1 MCFLTLRYPA
11 EKVLVMVLTRIKRL
25 LMKLLGLSMLSLIA
39 LSIQGHS
46 GRTNSEGCHAGKLPR
61 HCHDGTR
68 SGHPAQVN
76 QLAPMKETGRSAP
89 RTTASEDDYNRW
101 FCTMVN
107 GETETRHGYT
117 SAGGRSYVEVDCETG
132 TMVYEGG
139 LDKRSSLDSVQQ
151 ALFFSHVTGKRPAVV
166 IYDTDGRE
174 GRFEY
179 RIRIA
184 CRKAGVRYESFRKRP
199 VGRSDI

>member
-1 MCFLTLRYPA
+1 MA
-11 EKVLVMVLTRIKRL
+11 LTRTKSL
-25 LMKLLGLSMLSLIA
+25 LMKLLGLSLLSLMA
-39 LSIQGHS
+39 LSIQGHP
-46 GRTNSEGCHAGKLPR
+46 GRTDTEGCHAGKLPR
-61 HCHDGTR
+61 HCHDGAR
-68 SGHPAQVN
+68 SG
-76 QLAPMKETGRSAP
+76 QLAQGNPSATVKETGPS
-89 RTTASEDDYNRW
+89 ASEDDYNRW
-101 FCTMVN
+101 FCTLVN

-117 SAGGRSYVEVDCETG
+117 SAGGRGYVEVDCETG

-179 RIRIA
+179 RIRVA
-184 CRKAGVRYESFRKRP
+184 CRKAGVRYEVFRKRP
-199 VGRSDI
+199 VGRSET

>member
-1 MCFLTLRYPA
+1 M
-11 EKVLVMVLTRIKRL
+11 
-25 LMKLLGLSMLSLIA
+25 
-39 LSIQGHS
+39 
-46 GRTNSEGCHAGKLPR
+46 
-61 HCHDGTR
+61 
-68 SGHPAQVN
+68 
-76 QLAPMKETGRSAP
+76 
-89 RTTASEDDYNRW
+89 
-101 FCTMVN
+101 
-107 GETETRHGYT
+107 
-117 SAGGRSYVEVDCETG
+117 SAGGRGYVEVDCETG

-184 CRKAGVRYESFRKRP
+184 CRRAGVRYEVFRKGSR
-199 VGRSDI
+199 GQRFALLNRSLKPKLKPYSPNLD